1 MSFQIYTEDT
11 THSDSMSNLFYL
23 PIYEV
28 DKCKFYI
35 YDGIKYHIRFPLE
48 WATEHYSFP
57 IHIDNQQNEELEE
70 TGPYGCQTCQTYG
83 TVNGIFIGY
92 CEGCKMLYKHHNEP
106 RGNPI
111 TTLRR
116 QPLEINNL
124 SIEEIENNF
133 MWEEYPYMYGI
144 NKRDITDGEQSYD
157 INYGDN
163 NNLNPINNTVI
174 NTLIN
179 RTHNNDNVDNYTSVI
194 EQEPTSVMDLD
205 PDNIC

>member
-1 MSFQIYTEDT
+1 
-11 THSDSMSNLFYL
+11 
-23 PIYEV
+23 
-28 DKCKFYI
+28 
-35 YDGIKYHIRFPLE
+35 
-48 WATEHYSFP
+48 
-57 IHIDNQQNEELEE
+57 
-70 TGPYGCQTCQTYG
+70 
-83 TVNGIFIGY
+83 
-92 CEGCKMLYKHHNEP
+92 
-106 RGNPI
+106 
-111 TTLRR
+111 
-116 QPLEINNL
+116 
-124 SIEEIENNF
+124 

-179 RTHNNDNVDNYTSVI
+179 RTHNNDTVDNYTSVI